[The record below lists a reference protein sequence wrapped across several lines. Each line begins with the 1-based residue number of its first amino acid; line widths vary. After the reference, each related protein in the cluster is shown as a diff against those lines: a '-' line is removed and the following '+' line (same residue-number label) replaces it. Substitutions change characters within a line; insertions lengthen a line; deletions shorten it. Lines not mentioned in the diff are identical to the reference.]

1 MTQPT
6 NPNLTPG
13 LAPIVQPR
21 ISSRLMPLLNMAAAP
36 NLTETTLP
44 ALQPST
50 TVSRLR
56 RVQALVVIAV
66 LVLGA
71 ISALQLFDLRAQLAS
86 APQLSAQYDRL
97 ATIET
102 DLTEAGNLASLR
114 SAGATSAEVTA
125 RLNSAATGLVA
136 AAAQRPSDQ
145 GTLGELSAATTRY
158 GAALLASPSSTQQV
172 AQADKILTTELL
184 PKLAAL
190 RASLQTEATQR
201 SWSYNSIVL
210 WAAALLAIGALILGL
225 VELARLSHRYLNI
238 GVAVALVAAIV
249 IAITGLAGV
258 GQAGA
263 ADTTSRTTKFKTV
276 VGVADGRLALA
287 EYRRSATRAALA
299 KTISA
304 EALKAQ
310 AALLGRLQNNAE
322 LPKAQARILLTQY
335 QLVQAAIAKASYAEA
350 TAALMVKETIAA
362 DAAFATAAAKSTQA
376 AITAATQ
383 KSSDAV
389 TTLLVEAGFVLVFT
403 LLGAAV
409 AYLGVSV
416 RLKEYR

>member
-6 NPNLTPG
+6 NPSLAPG

-36 NLTETTLP
+36 NLTETSLP

-97 ATIET
+97 ATIEA

-114 SAGATSAEVTA
+114 SVGATSAEVTT
-125 RLNSAATGLVA
+125 RLNSAAAGLVA

-145 GTLGELSAATTRY
+145 GTLGELTAATTRY

-210 WAAALLAIGALILGL
+210 WAAALLAIGALGLGL

-258 GQAGA
+258 DQASA

-310 AALLGRLQNNAE
+310 AALLGRLQNNPE
-322 LPKAQARILLTQY
+322 LPKAQAKTLLTQY
-335 QLVQAAIAKASYAEA
+335 QLVQAAFTRAAFTEA

-362 DAAFATAAAKSTQA
+362 DAAFATAAAKSTEA
-376 AITAATQ
+376 AISAATK

-409 AYLGVSV
+409 AYLGVST